1 MSNLKRS
8 GFNHVARTDR
18 IPRARSLF
26 RKMFIPPQDRR
37 AFMFLLHARKKQ
49 FFFSIVNIRHPKQ
62 TAGHDLIAKAYATM
76 RREYGD
82 SRRQSG
88 ELEREHP
95 TCVALIAMIIGDV
108 WDANDITALLL
119 HDLIE
124 KFRDKWSVERI
135 SREFSPMVGWLV
147 GRLTKPLQRGGL
159 VRDAALEKAYRRQLK
174 RAGKRVIKLKSFD
187 TFHNTIT
194 LWGRARERMERKVI
208 DVATNLLPLMR
219 EFRIE
224 FADHIDRVLEYILHS
239 INPRNIKNKRTA

>member
-18 IPRARSLF
+18 IPRSQSLF
-26 RKMFIPPQDRR
+26 RKMFIPPNDRHE
-37 AFMFLLHARKKQ
+37 FKFLLHARRKR
-49 FFFSIVNIRHPKQ
+49 FFFAIVNVRHPEQ
-62 TAGHDLIAKAYATM
+62 TAGYDMIAKAWATM

-95 TCVALIAMIIGDV
+95 ICVTLIAMILGGV
-108 WDANDITALLL
+108 WDANDICALLL

-135 SREFSPMVGWLV
+135 SREFNPMVGWLV
-147 GRLTKPLQRGGL
+147 GRLTKPVQRGKL
-159 VRDAALEKAYRRQLK
+159 LRDAEAEKAYRRQLK
-174 RAGKRVIKLKSFD
+174 RAGKRVIRLKSFD
-187 TFHNTIT
+187 VFHNMIT
-194 LWGRARERMERKVI
+194 LWGRAEGRMERKVV

-219 EFRIE
+219 DFQIG
-224 FADHIDRVLEYILHS
+224 FADYIDRVLEHILHS
-239 INPRNIKNKRTA
+239 IKPPNFKKKRTA